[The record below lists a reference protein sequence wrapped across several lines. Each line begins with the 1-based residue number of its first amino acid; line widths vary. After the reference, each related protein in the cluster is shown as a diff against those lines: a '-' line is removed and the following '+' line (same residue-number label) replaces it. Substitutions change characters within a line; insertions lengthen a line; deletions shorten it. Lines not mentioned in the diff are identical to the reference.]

1 MTPKI
6 PRIVLGGIAMAVI
19 FVQGLAANAES
30 SLKDEFASQANKYEK
45 LLQEKDA
52 TALAQTW
59 TEDGMLIT
67 DDGTICRGRKEIE
80 LYFKDTFSGFN
91 DSQPVHVE
99 ITAFQQVS
107 PTVAVERGTTARGST
122 KPDRQYT
129 AVHVKGKDGWKMA
142 WVEEKSI
149 EFSYTIDDLF
159 WMIGTW
165 KSETDGDEG
174 ITFTIDKIQ
183 NGKFIQSTSGEKGGR
198 QIIGYDPTI
207 NRLVAWHFDSR
218 GGFGKGVWER
228 NDNSWR
234 QTAEGV
240 LPNGTAFSAMY
251 TVTPLD
257 KDSFLMESNSRYIG
271 NIKLPNA
278 RTLKF
283 VRVSNK

>member
-1 MTPKI
+1 MTSKT
-6 PRIVLGGIAMAVI
+6 PRLLLGCLAMAVI
-19 FVQGLAANAES
+19 SVQGLAAQAET
-30 SLKDEFASQANKYEK
+30 SLKDEFASQASQYEK
-45 LLQEKDA
+45 LLQQKDA
-52 TALAQTW
+52 PALAEQW

-80 LYFKDTFSGFN
+80 LYFKDTFTGIK
-91 DSQPVHVE
+91 DVQPVHVE
-99 ITAFQQVS
+99 ISAIQQVS

-129 AVHVKGKDGWKMA
+129 AVHVKGKEGWKMA

-149 EFSYTIDDLF
+149 DFAYAIDDLF

-165 KSETDGDEG
+165 KSETDVEEG
-174 ITFTIDKIQ
+174 ITFTINKIQ
-183 NGKFIQSTSGEKGGR
+183 NGKFIESTSGEKGGR
-198 QIIGYDPTI
+198 QIIGYDPTL

-228 NDNSWR
+228 HDNSWR
-234 QTAEGV
+234 QTAEGT
-240 LPNGTAFSAMY
+240 LPDGTAFSAMY

-257 KDSFLMESNSRYIG
+257 KDSFLMESNSRYISD
-271 NIKLPNA
+271 IKLPNA

-283 VRVSNK
+283 VRVSTK

>member
-1 MTPKI
+1 MTSKTPGLL
-6 PRIVLGGIAMAVI
+6 LGCLAIALI
-19 FVQGLAANAES
+19 FVQGLPVSAQS
-30 SLKDEFASQANKYEK
+30 SLKDEFAAQASQYEK
-45 LLQEKDA
+45 LLQQKDA
-52 TALAQTW
+52 PGLAEQW

-80 LYFKDTFSGFN
+80 QYFKDTFSGIT
-91 DSQPVHVE
+91 DAQPVHVE

-107 PTVAVERGTTARGST
+107 PTVAVERGTTARGSN

-129 AVHVKGKDGWKMA
+129 AVHVKGKDGWNMA

-165 KSETDGDEG
+165 KSETDGEEG
-174 ITFTIDKIQ
+174 ITFKIDRIQ
-183 NGKFIQSTSGEKGGR
+183 NGKFIESTSGEKGGR

-228 NDNSWR
+228 RDNSWR

-240 LPNGTAFSAMY
+240 LPDGTAFSAIY
-251 TVTPLD
+251 TVTALD